1 MPTTPNPSSGGLRLR
16 RSLSRSTKLLIIL
29 RFGNPLFAEVLAI
42 SRNFV
47 MIEGEDL
54 IVTFLAA
61 LRYDQLLKA
70 SHAFNILDARGF
82 VGVTE
87 RARYFARMRSLARQC
102 AQLWLKTRE
111 ALGHPL
117 GFSKENYL
125 LFQNLPNS
133 QLQKVLERPGAFV
146 LEIGTEEMPPHDVVE
161 ASNQLR
167 SLTVE
172 YLKKRRLSCGEV
184 SSYGTPRRLVFSYSK
199 SDIGTFVRLLSLTE
213 DGPLVLSKLQFAGCV
228 KNQYYTQTQYD
239 EMRIEWREF
248 VYSYLK

>member
-1 MPTTPNPSSGGLRLR
+1 MCC
-16 RSLSRSTKLLIIL
+16 
-29 RFGNPLFAEVLAI
+29 
-42 SRNFV
+42 
-47 MIEGEDL
+47 
-54 IVTFLAA
+54 
-61 LRYDQLLKA
+61 
-70 SHAFNILDARGF
+70 
-82 VGVTE
+82 
-87 RARYFARMRSLARQC
+87 SLARQC

-117 GFSKENYL
+117 GFSKENDL

-184 SSYGTPRRLVFSYSK
+184 SSYGTPRRLV
-199 SDIGTFVRLLSLTE
+199 TE
-213 DGPLVLSKLQFAGCV
+213 DDPLVLSKLQFAGCV

-239 EMRIEWREF
+239 EVRIEWSEF

>member
-1 MPTTPNPSSGGLRLR
+1 MCC
-16 RSLSRSTKLLIIL
+16 
-29 RFGNPLFAEVLAI
+29 
-42 SRNFV
+42 
-47 MIEGEDL
+47 
-54 IVTFLAA
+54 
-61 LRYDQLLKA
+61 
-70 SHAFNILDARGF
+70 
-82 VGVTE
+82 
-87 RARYFARMRSLARQC
+87 SLARQC

-117 GFSKENYL
+117 GFSKENDL

-167 SLTVE
+167 SLTVQ

-184 SSYGTPRRLVFSYSK
+184 SSYGTPRRLV
-199 SDIGTFVRLLSLTE
+199 TE

-239 EMRIEWREF
+239 EVRIEWSEF